1 MTPRRKAPRP
11 GKKAIPT
18 RVSDREHDAMILYEK
33 SQSDTR
39 VVLEAVQGCLRRTEF
54 EEFRQTE
61 FQDFRTEFQNF
72 RGVVNDRFTQID
84 HRFEQIDH
92 RFEQIDDRFEQIDH
106 RFEQINEHLALVVGE
121 LRGLRKDV
129 AGHAQAS
136 ELRALDQRVTALE
149 RRAGS

>member
-1 MTPRRKAPRP
+1 M
-11 GKKAIPT
+11 GN
-18 RVSDREHDAMILYEK
+18 SDHNAMVLYERSLSEWK
-33 SQSDTR
+33 
-39 VVLEAVQGCLRRTEF
+39 VALEAVDSCLTK
-54 EEFRQTE
+54 TD
-61 FQDFRTEFQNF
+61 FQDFRQKEFQGF
-72 RGVVNDRFTQID
+72 RDEVTARFTQIDHRFEQID

-106 RFEQINEHLALVVGE
+106 RFEEISEHLALVVGE

-149 RRAGS
+149 RRVGS